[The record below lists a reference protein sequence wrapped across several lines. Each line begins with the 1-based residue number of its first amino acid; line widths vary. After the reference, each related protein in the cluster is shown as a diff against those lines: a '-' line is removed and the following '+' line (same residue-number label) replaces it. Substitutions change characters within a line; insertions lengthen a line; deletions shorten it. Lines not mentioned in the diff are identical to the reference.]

1 MDKTG
6 YDGISTRFRAKQI
19 KNQDL
24 EGTVFRELFDSNAD
38 HVSEALAQAARIRAE
53 AIESET
59 GVGLPHI
66 AGARTDNGRISADGR
81 LLPGIEMKVGA
92 AVIPMGIAG
101 PVRVLGENADGEY
114 YIPLA
119 TNEAA
124 LVAGVQRGIKAINLS
139 GGIHTLVEY
148 DGMSRAPL
156 LEAPD
161 IGEARRFCVQVE
173 EDGSMIRELQTH
185 IQDPF
190 VRLESIDPY
199 QLGTKV
205 FLRLNCKTGDAM
217 GMNGVTKA
225 AADICRA
232 LLRRLPEWKLI
243 TISSNLC
250 TDKKAAHINVLN
262 GRGKSVHAEV
272 TIPAKVLSAVFRA
285 GVTARAVERVV
296 FHKCYLG
303 SALSG
308 TLTGFNVN
316 AANTIAALFAATGQ
330 DLAQVVTSS
339 SCFVQADEIDG
350 ALHFMV
356 SLPSLEVAT
365 TGGGTMYGTA
375 QEALRLMHCDG
386 RGDSI
391 DDNYR
396 VLRLAEIMAA
406 AVAALDLN
414 TACAQAAGY
423 EMADSHVKLARGEE
437 A

>member
-1 MDKTG
+1 
-6 YDGISTRFRAKQI
+6 
-19 KNQDL
+19 
-24 EGTVFRELFDSNAD
+24 
-38 HVSEALAQAARIRAE
+38 
-53 AIESET
+53 
-59 GVGLPHI
+59 
-66 AGARTDNGRISADGR
+66 
-81 LLPGIEMKVGA
+81 
-92 AVIPMGIAG
+92 
-101 PVRVLGENADGEY
+101 
-114 YIPLA
+114 
-119 TNEAA
+119 
-124 LVAGVQRGIKAINLS
+124 
-139 GGIHTLVEY
+139 
-148 DGMSRAPL
+148 
-156 LEAPD
+156 
-161 IGEARRFCVQVE
+161 
-173 EDGSMIRELQTH
+173 
-185 IQDPF
+185 
-190 VRLESIDPY
+190 
-199 QLGTKV
+199 
-205 FLRLNCKTGDAM
+205 
-217 GMNGVTKA
+217 
-225 AADICRA
+225 
-232 LLRRLPEWKLI
+232 
-243 TISSNLC
+243 
-250 TDKKAAHINVLN
+250 
-262 GRGKSVHAEV
+262 VHAEV